1 MHTDARSAKKDV
13 ISTKPRKAMVVV
25 RIRPRAQKSTTEPP
39 SQVTPA
45 ICRRSRGM
53 LSCVSKA
60 GRSGFD
66 SPVSA
71 PPPAPS
77 EGLGPPV

>member
-13 ISTKPRKAMVVV
+13 ISTKPRKAMDVVG
-25 RIRPRAQKSTTEPP
+25 IRPRAQESTTEPP

-60 GRSGFD
+60 GRGGGH
-66 SPVSA
+66 SPWSDTGV
-71 PPPAPS
+71 
-77 EGLGPPV
+77 